1 MPKTIVSLFSGCGGL
16 DLGFTGG
23 FTFRGQNYNRLNTEI
38 VLGRR
43 KYLQLS

>member
-23 FTFRGQNYNRLNTEI
+23 FTFRGQNYNRLRGCLIMNVNIREPI
-38 VLGRR
+38 
-43 KYLQLS
+43 